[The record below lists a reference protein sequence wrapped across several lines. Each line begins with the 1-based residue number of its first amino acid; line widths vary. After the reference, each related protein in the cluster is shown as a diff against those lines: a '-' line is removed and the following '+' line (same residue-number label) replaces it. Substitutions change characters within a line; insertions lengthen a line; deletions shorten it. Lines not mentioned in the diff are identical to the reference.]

1 MLSTSVYL
9 FLSSDFHRDMW
20 YTNLL
25 GNTWYVT
32 TMLVPFES
40 ALTVG
45 GLIAGK
51 TGITVGVAVGVFV
64 GVGVGQYGSPSLPRS
79 LVAMFLSPCGMH
91 PVKLLDPPLSSRVF
105 RLVSFS
111 RSAGMDPDSR
121 LWPRVRV
128 CKLVMSPSLAGM
140 EPVSRLP
147 LSPRCS
153 KFTRYPSREGMEP
166 RSWLFLR
173 SSLVSSTSVCSCSGT
188 RPVRPLFIN
197 AISVT
202 RWMRPTLLTLI
213 PSHCVMGM
221 FVLQLSVPDPA
232 RLSFMPRSVT
242 HSAANLDLL
251 W

>member
-1 MLSTSVYL
+1 
-9 FLSSDFHRDMW
+9 
-20 YTNLL
+20 
-25 GNTWYVT
+25 
-32 TMLVPFES
+32 MLVVKIPTCAGVDVYVE
-40 ALTVG
+40 VG
-45 GLIAGK
+45 VG
-51 TGITVGVAVGVFV
+51 VGVAVDVGVCVGVFVGVGV

-91 PVKLLDPPLSSRVF
+91 PVNLLDPPLSRRVF

-140 EPVSRLP
+140 DPVSRLP

-153 KFTRYPSREGMEP
+153 KLTRYPSREGMVP

-173 SSLVSSTSVCSCSGT
+173 SILMSLSSVCSCDGT
-188 RPVRPLFIN
+188 RPVSPFL
-197 AISVT
+197 AKDISVT

-232 RLSFMPRSVT
+232 RLSFMPSSVT
-242 HSAANLDLL
+242 QSAASLGLL